1 MDLYV
6 ICSSICTLNMLLL
19 DYSCSQFFDVFLFPS
34 AVSAG
39 VFERDS
45 VELGNSTPGLRS
57 MAISS
62 DGQYLAA
69 GDCQGNLHIYN
80 IHTSEYICFQVNVGT
95 YLKCQNICLVK
106 H

>member
-1 MDLYV
+1 M
-6 ICSSICTLNMLLL
+6 
-19 DYSCSQFFDVFLFPS
+19 FLFPS

-39 VFERDS
+39 VFERES
-45 VELGNSTPGLRS
+45 VELGISTPGLRS

-80 IHTSEYICFQVNVGT
+80 IHTSEYICVQVNVGT
-95 YLKCQNICLVK
+95 YLKCQNIYTWRFFNILCTFK
-106 H
+106 STQMTNSGGDHMAGYS